1 MFYLYVKT
9 HNKTGLKYLGKTE
22 QDPFVYL
29 GSGKRWLN
37 HLKVHGIDI
46 STEII
51 FQTEDKNLFK
61 QTAVYYSNLFN
72 IVESNDWANILPEEG
87 DGGNTSKFI
96 DYSIISEK
104 AKIRCAN
111 GFKPVEKHTKET
123 KEKMSLVRKG
133 VKRGPYKTYRGIPL
147 VDGHLP
153 KFT

>member
-1 MFYLYVKT
+1 MIYLYVKT

-37 HLKVHGIDI
+37 HLNKHG
-46 STEII
+46 
-51 FQTEDKNLFK
+51 
-61 QTAVYYSNLFN
+61 V
-72 IVESNDWANILPEEG
+72 
-87 DGGNTSKFI
+87 
-96 DYSIISEK
+96 ISEK
-104 AKIRCAN
+104 AKIRRAN

-123 KEKMSLVRKG
+123 KEKMSLTRKG

-153 KFT
+153 KAT